1 MVAVLIASVVAG
13 GMGGVATPASADE
26 HEASVSFSGGTS
38 GGATIVVDEVTLPEG
53 GFVTIHDASLTD
65 GNTFG
70 SVAGT
75 STYLESGTHENVTVH
90 LDDGIEDG
98 TFFAMAHQDTNDDRA
113 YAFLSSN
120 GGEDGPYTAGGDIV
134 MESAEV
140 TVSATVTASDQP
152 TEGEY
157 VVVDRVELSEGGF
170 VTVHDSSLLDGAVF
184 ESVRGT
190 SQYLTAGVHEDVR
203 IQLEDPLQNDDTL
216 LPMAHRDTN
225 GNQAYDF
232 PASEGEEDGPFVT
245 AGGDAVLDDAA
256 VELRDTATSSFDGG
270 ASGGTLVTVD
280 ELFVPEGGFVT
291 MHDSSLTDGEVFG
304 SIRGTSE
311 YLAPGLHRDVQ
322 VRLDEPLEEGDTLLA
337 MAHQDTNDNEA
348 YDFPDTEGD
357 EDGPYTADGDIVM
370 DGGDV
375 TVSASAS
382 LDRQTSDGTTVVVE
396 DVDLSEGGFV
406 TIHDASLL
414 GGAALESVR
423 GTSEYLEAGVHDEVT
438 IELDEPIAD
447 TQQLIAMPHRD
458 TNDNEA
464 YDFVENEGGDDGPY
478 TADGGAVVDPGTVG
492 VTATVVADADA
503 SDAET
508 VVVERVTLHN
518 GGFVTVHDSSLTD
531 GAVFESIRGTSEY
544 LEPGTHEG
552 VEITLEEPL
561 EDDDTLFAMAH
572 QDTNGNEAYDFLDSE
587 GAEDGPYVA
596 AGGPVMGP
604 LDVTVEDM
612 SDDDDTSGDDEMN
625 GDEDEMNGGDDEMNG
640 GDDDGMDDDEMNGG
654 EDDNEMSSEDDEM
667 NSEEDGEMS
676 DDGESNETD
685 DGSGPGFGLLA
696 AFVALA
702 AVAAAGY
709 LVRRQA

>member
-1 MVAVLIASVVAG
+1 MVAVLLTSVVAG
-13 GMGGVATPASADE
+13 GMGAVATPASADE

-38 GGATIVVDEVTLPEG
+38 GGETIVVDEVTVPDG

-70 SVAGT
+70 SVVGT
-75 STYLESGTHENVTVH
+75 SAYLEPGTHENVTVH

-113 YAFLSSN
+113 YTFLSTN
-120 GGEDGPYTAGGDIV
+120 GGQDGPYTAGGDIV

-152 TEGEY
+152 TDGEY

-170 VTVHDSSLLDGAVF
+170 VTVHDASLGDGAVF
-184 ESVRGT
+184 ESIRGT
-190 SQYLTAGVHEDVR
+190 SEYLTAGVHENVR
-203 IQLEDPLQNDDTL
+203 IQLDDPLEGDTTL

-225 GNQAYDF
+225 DNQAYDF
-232 PASEGEEDGPFVT
+232 PATEGEEDGPFLT
-245 AGGDAVLDDAA
+245 AGGDAVLDDAQ
-256 VELRDTATSSFDGG
+256 VELRDTATSSFEGG

-280 ELFVPEGGFVT
+280 EVFVPEGGFVT

-322 VRLDEPLEEGDTLLA
+322 VRLDEPLAEGDTLLA

-348 YDFPDTEGD
+348 YDFPDTEGE
-357 EDGPYTADGDIVM
+357 EDGPYIADGDIVM

-414 GGAALESVR
+414 DGAALESVR
-423 GTSEYLEAGVHDEVT
+423 GTSAYLEAGVHDEVT

-458 TNDNEA
+458 TNGNEA

-478 TADGGAVVDPGTVG
+478 TADGGAVVDPGTVS
-492 VTATVVADADA
+492 VTATVIADADA
-503 SDAET
+503 SNAET
-508 VVVERVTLHN
+508 VVVDSVTLHN
-518 GGFVTVHDSSLTD
+518 GGFVTVHDSSLLD
-531 GAVFESIRGTSEY
+531 GEVFESIRGTSEY

-572 QDTNGNEAYDFLDSE
+572 QDTNGNQAYDFPDSE

-612 SDDDDTSGDDEMN
+612 GDDDEMN
-625 GDEDEMNGGDDEMNG
+625 GDDDEMDGGDGEMEGDDEMDG
-640 GDDDGMDDDEMNGG
+640 DGSADGDDSAGDTA
-654 EDDNEMSSEDDEM
+654 
-667 NSEEDGEMS
+667 
-676 DDGESNETD
+676 DDG
-685 DGSGPGFGLLA
+685 GPGFGLIA
-696 AFVALA
+696 AFVALV
-702 AVAAAGY
+702 AVAAGA
-709 LVRRQA
+709 LALRRQ